1 MRCHSYR
8 EERDY
13 LVLRN
18 SKHNRRTELTQ
29 TETNGITLCM
39 YLNQPRDIMSPVWP
53 GCTPVPPPSRT
64 CPKHF
69 TKESSVISSLHSLKY
84 SNTLISVFWSPAT
97 CGHRWGW
104 GHRLTGKWTALFSSS
119 ALSLYHN
126 RPLQHLLYCRC
137 RTNQS
142 VKFSL
147 PGSLTYEPVPKAPEL
162 FHLRHQ
168 LITRVGIPPFQLRT
182 MASALVLILIPAPSH
197 LDANSPSVSWR
208 LLLDEASRTKKLLTA
223 PWEGRAP
230 ESQKG
235 QTDHTVPDP
244 YDVTRTS
251 SLRNPGHLIHSTLG
265 V

>member
-1 MRCHSYR
+1 MSGLVNKSLTKAISTTLKIAVFLCLLHQKAERTIHKLLQNKRAVNNFTSESWVIVYKLLFNNCLKVSLIKCVWMRCHSYR

-69 TKESSVISSLHSLKY
+69 TKESSVISSLYSLKY
-84 SNTLISVFWSPAT
+84 SNTLISVFRSPAT

-104 GHRLTGKWTALFSSS
+104 GYGLTGKWIALFSSS

-137 RTNQS
+137 CTNQS

-147 PGSLTYEPVPKAPEL
+147 PGSLTYEPVPGVPEL
-162 FHLRHQ
+162 FHLRQQ
-168 LITRVGIPPFQLRT
+168 LITNPEWTFL
-182 MASALVLILIPAPSH
+182 H
-197 LDANSPSVSWR
+197 FNW
-208 LLLDEASRTKKLLTA
+208 E
-223 PWEGRAP
+223 PWP
-230 ESQKG
+230 Q
-235 QTDHTVPDP
+235 PWC
-244 YDVTRTS
+244 
-251 SLRNPGHLIHSTLG
+251 
-265 V
+265 

>member
-1 MRCHSYR
+1 MFLCLLHQKAERTIHKLLQNKRAVNNFTSESWVIVYKLLFNNCLKVSLIKCVWMRCHSYR

-69 TKESSVISSLHSLKY
+69 TKESSVISSLYSLKY

-104 GHRLTGKWTALFSSS
+104 GHGMTGKWIALFSSS

-137 RTNQS
+137 CTNQS

-147 PGSLTYEPVPKAPEL
+147 PGSLTYEPVPGVPEL
-162 FHLRHQ
+162 FHLRQQ
-168 LITRVGIPPFQLRT
+168 LITNPEWTFL
-182 MASALVLILIPAPSH
+182 H
-197 LDANSPSVSWR
+197 FNW
-208 LLLDEASRTKKLLTA
+208 E
-223 PWEGRAP
+223 PWP
-230 ESQKG
+230 Q
-235 QTDHTVPDP
+235 PWC
-244 YDVTRTS
+244 
-251 SLRNPGHLIHSTLG
+251 
-265 V
+265 